1 MRKILSLLAV
11 MLLTMLVAT
20 AQTREIQGRV
30 TDEQGAPV
38 EGASVLVKGTTTG
51 VAADAQGNFRISAK
65 NGDVLVISATN
76 FGSTQYTVTQSTSRV
91 DVKLTRGT
99 AVIDEV
105 VVTAMGQRRTRNTV
119 PYAAQTVNGDEVAK
133 TRSSNFAQG
142 LSGKVSGLEIRQANT
157 MGGST
162 NVVIRGAKTLSSSN
176 QALFVVD
183 GVPVDNSQVRSG
195 GQTTGRGGYDYG
207 SAVQDL
213 NPDDIESITVL
224 KGAASTALYGSRGGN
239 GVVLITTKKGARGLG
254 ITINS
259 SVGFGKYDKST
270 FAKYQNEYGGGY
282 GAYYEDPTGRFLYR
296 DINGDGVPD
305 LVVPTSEDASYG
317 GAFDPNKMVYQW
329 DAFDPTS
336 ANYGKARPWTA
347 AANGPASIFQT
358 AISSNQSVLLTN
370 GNQNGSFKLGYTRT
384 DDKGIMPNSK
394 IVKNL
399 FNFGGTFNVTKGLTA
414 AANVQFTNQAAT
426 GRYGTGYDDKN
437 LMTNF
442 RQWFQT
448 NVDVQEQKDAYFR
461 SGGKNVTWNWADPT
475 DLTPIYWDNPYFTRY
490 QNYEND
496 SRNRMTGYVS
506 LNYSP
511 IKGLDFM
518 GRAAL
523 DTYDEMQ
530 EERQAVG
537 STTTSSYSR
546 NNRTSRETTYDLLG
560 TYERGLTS
568 TLNLKLLAGT
578 SLNRRHSES
587 IFASTNGG
595 LIVGGIYAL
604 SNSKNPPTAPSEG
617 YSQIDNWG
625 NFAGATFTFRDML
638 TVDGTV
644 RSDKYSTLPKGNETS
659 TYYSLSTGFTFS
671 KLLPSLRWLS
681 YGKVRGNIATAGNGS
696 GNFAATAD
704 IYNIGTPYG
713 SAPLASVNGS
723 AANANL
729 LPEKT
734 QSWEIGLEAAFMK
747 NRAGFDI
754 TYYNAKTYN
763 QILAVPVSTA
773 TGYNSKFL
781 NAGNIRNKGV
791 ELTAFGTPVQTK
803 NFSWTI
809 NVNWTRNR
817 NKVEELYPGI
827 DNIVLGSF
835 QGGVSL
841 NATLNEPYGTIR
853 GNDYTY
859 VNGQHVINQANG
871 YPVNSASANL
881 VIGNANPDWIGG
893 VNNSLKYKNV
903 SLSWLIDVRQG
914 GDVFSLDLYYG
925 LATGLYPETA
935 GLNDL
940 GNPARNP
947 VQKTPG
953 TPWNGTYLPTSGGV
967 ILPGVD
973 ATGKPNTIR
982 AANSNYGLFG
992 YARQP
997 NKAFVYDA
1005 SFVKL
1010 REVVLTYSLPQP
1022 IISKLKVFKGIDVSL
1037 IGRNLWIIHK
1047 NLPYADPEEI
1057 ISAGNLQGYQGGAYP
1072 SVKTY
1077 TFNLKFRF

>member
-11 MLLTMLVAT
+11 MLLTWSVAT

-30 TDEQGAPV
+30 TDEQGAAV
-38 EGASVLVKGTTTG
+38 EGASVLIKGTTTG

-65 NGDVLVISATN
+65 NGDVLVVSATN
-76 FGSTQYTVTQSTSRV
+76 FGSREYTVTQSTTRV
-91 DVKLTRGT
+91 EVKLARGT

-105 VVTAMGQRRTRNTV
+105 VVTAMGQRRTRNQV
-119 PYAAQTVNGDEVAK
+119 PYAAQTVNGDEVSK
-133 TRSSNFAQG
+133 TRSSNFVQG
-142 LSGKVSGLEIRQANT
+142 LSGKVAGLELRQGNT
-157 MGGST
+157 LGGST
-162 NVVIRGAKTLSSSN
+162 NVVIRGAKTISSSN
-176 QALFVVD
+176 QALFVID
-183 GVPVDNSQVRSG
+183 GVPVDNSQVRTG

-207 SAVQDL
+207 SAIQDL

-239 GVVLITTKKGARGLG
+239 GVILITTKKGARGLG
-254 ITINS
+254 ITVNS
-259 SVGFGKYDKST
+259 SIGIGKYDKKT
-270 FAKYQNEYGGGY
+270 FAKYQKEYGGGY

-296 DINGDGVPD
+296 DINGDGVND
-305 LVVPTSEDASYG
+305 LVVPVSEDASYG

-336 ANYGKARPWTA
+336 PNFGKARPWVA
-347 AANGPASIFQT
+347 AANGPESIFQT
-358 AISSNQSVLLTN
+358 AVSSNQSILITN
-370 GNQNGSFKLGYTRT
+370 GNESGTFKLGYTRT

-394 IVKNL
+394 IAKNL
-399 FNFGGTFNVTKGLTA
+399 FNLGGSYNITKGLTA
-414 AANVQFTNQAAT
+414 SANVQFTNMTAT

-442 RQWFQT
+442 RQWWQT

-490 QNYEND
+490 ANYEND

-506 LNYSP
+506 LAYNP
-511 IKGLDFM
+511 IKGLGFT

-537 STTTSSYSR
+537 SVTTSNYNR
-546 NNRTSRETTYDLLG
+546 NNRTYRESNYELLG
-560 TYERGLTS
+560 TYERGLTKD
-568 TLNLKLLAGT
+568 LNLKLLAGT
-578 SLNRRHSES
+578 QLNRRNTQS
-587 IFASTNGG
+587 IYASTNGG
-595 LIVGGIYAL
+595 LIVEKIYAL
-604 SNSKNPPTAPSEG
+604 SNSKNAPTAPVEG

-625 NFAGATFTFRDML
+625 VFGGATFTFMDMFTL
-638 TVDGTV
+638 DGTV
-644 RSDKYSTLPKGNETS
+644 RNDKYSTLPKGNESS
-659 TYYSLSTGFTFS
+659 TYYSLSAGWTFS
-671 KLLPSLRWLS
+671 KLLKSATWLS
-681 YGKVRGNIATAGNGS
+681 YGKIRGNIATAGNGS
-696 GNFAATAD
+696 GNFGATAD
-704 IYNIGTPYG
+704 VYNIGTPFG
-713 SAPLASVNGS
+713 SSPLVSVNGT
-723 AANANL
+723 AANPNL

-734 QSWEIGLEAAFMK
+734 QTYELGIEAAFLK

-754 TYYNAKTYN
+754 TYYNAKTFN
-763 QILAVPVSTA
+763 QIFAVPVSTS

-781 NAGNIRNKGV
+781 NAGNIRNKGIEV
-791 ELTAFGTPVQTK
+791 TVYGTPVQTK

-809 NVNWTRNR
+809 NANWARNK

-827 DNIVLGSF
+827 DNIVLGTF

-853 GNDYTY
+853 GQDFTY
-859 VNGQHVINQANG
+859 VNGQPVISQTTG
-871 YPVNSASANL
+871 RPVRSASSNL
-881 VIGNANPDWIGG
+881 VIGNVNPDWIGG
-893 VNNSLKYKNV
+893 LNNTVKYKDV

-925 LATGLYPETA
+925 LATGGYPETA
-935 GLNDL
+935 GNNDK
-940 GNPARNP
+940 GNPSRNS
-947 VQKTPG
+947 VA
-953 TPWNGTYLPTSGGV
+953 SGGG
-967 ILPGVD
+967 ILLPGVAPD
-973 ATGKPNTIR
+973 GKPNTKY
-982 AANSNYGLFG
+982 AENSNYGLLG

-997 NKAFVYDA
+997 AAAFVYDA

-1010 REVVLTYSLPQP
+1010 REVVLTYSLPKTFV
-1022 IISKLKVFKGIDVSL
+1022 SKLKAFKGIDLSL

-1072 SVKTY
+1072 AVKTY
-1077 TFNLKFRF
+1077 TFNLKLRF

>member
-11 MLLTMLVAT
+11 MLLTVLVAT

-30 TDEQGAPV
+30 TDEQSNPV
-38 EGASVLVKGTTTG
+38 EGASVLIKGTTTG

-65 NGDVLVISATN
+65 NGDVIVISATN
-76 FGSTQYTVTQSTSRV
+76 FGSREYTVTQSTSRL
-91 DVKLTRGT
+91 DVRLTRGT

-105 VVTAMGQRRTRNTV
+105 VVTALGQRRTRNTV
-119 PYAAQTVNGDEVAK
+119 PYAAQTVNGEEVAK
-133 TRSSNFAQG
+133 TRSSNFVQG
-142 LSGKVSGLEIRQANT
+142 LSGRVSGLELRQANT
-157 MGGST
+157 LGGST
-162 NVVIRGAKTLSSSN
+162 NVVIRGAKTISSSN
-176 QALFVVD
+176 QPLFVID
-183 GVPVDNSQVRSG
+183 GVPVDNSNVKSIDPTTGAVQ
-195 GQTTGRGGYDYG
+195 QATGRGGYDYG
-207 SAVQDL
+207 SAIADL

-239 GVVLITTKKGARGLG
+239 GVILITTKKGNRGLG
-254 ITINS
+254 ITVNS
-259 SVGFGKYDKST
+259 SIGFGKYDKST

-282 GAYYEDPTGRFLYR
+282 GAYYEDPSGRFLYR

-317 GAFDPNKMVYQW
+317 GRFDPNKMVYQW
-329 DAFDPTS
+329 DAFDPLS
-336 ANYGKARPWTA
+336 PNFGKPRPWVA
-347 AANGPASIFQT
+347 AANGPAAIFQT
-358 AISSNQSVLLTN
+358 AVSSNQSIMITN
-370 GNQNGSFKLGYTRT
+370 GNENGSFKLGYTRT

-394 IVKNL
+394 IFKNL
-399 FNFGGTFNVTKGLTA
+399 FNLGATYNITKGLTA
-414 AANVQFTNQAAT
+414 AANAQFTNQAAT

-448 NVDVQEQKDAYFR
+448 NVDLNEQKEAYFR
-461 SGGKNVTWNWADPT
+461 SGGKNVTWNWADPS

-490 QNYEND
+490 ANYEND
-496 SRNRMTGYVS
+496 SRNRLTGYAM

-511 IKGLDFM
+511 IKGLGFM
-518 GRAAL
+518 GRTSI
-523 DTYDEMQ
+523 DTYDEFQ

-537 STTTSSYSR
+537 SVTTSQYIR
-546 NNRTSRETTYDLLG
+546 NNRSYRETNYDLMA

-578 SLNRRHSES
+578 SVNKRHAES
-587 IFASTNGG
+587 LLASTNGG

-604 SNSKNPPTAPSEG
+604 SNSKNTPTAPLEG
-617 YSQIDNWG
+617 YSQIDTWG
-625 NFAGATFTFRDML
+625 NYAGATFTFKDMW
-638 TVDGTV
+638 TIDGTV
-644 RSDKYSTLPKGNETS
+644 RSDKYSTLPKGNESS
-659 TYYSLSTGFTFS
+659 TYYSVSTGFTFS
-671 KLLPSLRWLS
+671 KLLPSLTWLS
-681 YGKVRGNIATAGNGS
+681 YGKIRGNIATAGNGS

-704 IYNIGTPYG
+704 VYAIGSPFG
-713 SAPLASVNGS
+713 SSPLASVTGT
-723 AANANL
+723 AANPNL
-729 LPEKT
+729 MPEKT
-734 QSWEIGLEAAFMK
+734 QTYEVGLEAAFVK

-763 QILAVPVSTA
+763 QIFAVPVSTA

-781 NAGNIRNKGV
+781 NAGNIRNKGI
-791 ELTAFGTPVQTK
+791 ELSVYGTPVQTR

-809 NVNWTRNR
+809 NLNWSRNR
-817 NKVEELYPGI
+817 NKVEELTPGI
-827 DNIVLGSF
+827 DNIVLGTF

-841 NATLNEPYGTIR
+841 NATLGEPYGTIR
-853 GNDYTY
+853 GQDFTY
-859 VNGQHVINQANG
+859 VNGQPVISQTTG
-871 YPVNSASANL
+871 YPVRSASSNL

-893 VNNSLKYKNV
+893 INNSLKYKNV

-935 GLNDL
+935 GLNDK
-940 GNPARNP
+940 GFPSRDP
-947 VQKTPG
+947 VA
-953 TPWNGTYLPTSGGV
+953 SGGG
-967 ILPGVD
+967 ILLPGVAPD
-973 ATGKPNTIR
+973 GKPNTKY
-982 AANSNYGLFG
+982 ASNSNYGLLG

-997 NKAFVYDA
+997 AKAFVYDA
-1005 SFVKL
+1005 GFVKL
-1010 REVVLTYSLPQP
+1010 RDVVLTYSLPQNV
-1022 IISKLKVFKGIDVSL
+1022 ISKLRVFKGIDVSL

-1077 TFNLKFRF
+1077 TFNVKLRF

>member
-11 MLLTMLVAT
+11 MLLTWSVVT

-30 TDEQGAPV
+30 TDEQGASV
-38 EGASVLVKGTTTG
+38 EGASILIKGTTTG

-65 NGDVLVISATN
+65 TGDVLVISATN
-76 FGSTQYTVTQSTSRV
+76 FGTREYTITQSTTRV
-91 DVKLTRGT
+91 DIKLARGT

-105 VVTAMGQRRTRNTV
+105 VVTALGQRRTRNQV
-119 PYAAQTVNGDEVAK
+119 PYAAQSVNGDEVSK
-133 TRSSNFAQG
+133 TRSNNFVQG

-157 MGGST
+157 LGGST
-162 NVVIRGAKTLSSSN
+162 NVVIRGAKTISSSN
-176 QALFVVD
+176 QPLFVID

-195 GQTTGRGGYDYG
+195 SQSTGRGGYDYG
-207 SAVQDL
+207 SAIQDL

-239 GVVLITTKKGARGLG
+239 GVVVITTKKGARGLG
-254 ITINS
+254 ITVNS
-259 SVGFGKYDKST
+259 SIGFGKYDKKT
-270 FAKYQNEYGGGY
+270 FAKYQQEFGGGY

-296 DINGDGVPD
+296 DINGDGVND
-305 LVVPTSEDASYG
+305 LVVPVSEDASYG

-336 ANYGKARPWTA
+336 PNFGKPRPWVA
-347 AANGPASIFQT
+347 AANGPESIFQT
-358 AISSNQSVLLTN
+358 AVSSNQSILITN
-370 GNQNGSFKLGYTRT
+370 GNESGSFKLGYTRT

-394 IVKNL
+394 IAKNL
-399 FNFGGTFNVTKGLTA
+399 FNLGATYNITKGLTA
-414 AANVQFTNQAAT
+414 AANVQFSNIAAT

-442 RQWFQT
+442 RQWWQT

-490 QNYEND
+490 ENYQND
-496 SRNRMTGYVS
+496 SRNRMTGYVMV
-506 LNYSP
+506 NYSP
-511 IKGLDFM
+511 MKGLGFM
-518 GRAAL
+518 GRASL

-537 STTTSSYSR
+537 SVTVSNYNR
-546 NNRTSRETTYDLLG
+546 NNRTYRESNYDLLA
-560 TYERGLTS
+560 TYERGLNS
-568 TLNLKLLAGT
+568 DFDMKLLAGT
-578 SLNRRHSES
+578 QLNRRNSQS

-595 LIVGGIYAL
+595 LIVEKIYSL
-604 SNSKNPPTAPSEG
+604 SNSKNTPTAPSES

-625 NFAGATFTFRDML
+625 IFGGATFTFRDMVTL
-638 TVDGTV
+638 DATV
-644 RSDKYSTLPKGNETS
+644 RNDKYSTLPKGNEAS
-659 TYYSLSTGFTFS
+659 TYYSLSAGWTFS
-671 KLLPSLRWLS
+671 KLLTSATWLS
-681 YGKVRGNIATAGNGS
+681 YGKLRGNIATAGNGS

-704 IYNIGTPYG
+704 VYSIGTPFG
-713 SAPLASVNGS
+713 SSPIVSVSGT
-723 AANANL
+723 AANPNL
-729 LPEKT
+729 LPEQT
-734 QSWEIGLEAAFMK
+734 RSYEVGLEAAFLK
-747 NRAGFDI
+747 NRVGFDL
-754 TYYNAKTYN
+754 TYYNAKTFN
-763 QILAVPVSTA
+763 QIFPVPVSTS
-773 TGYNSKFL
+773 TGYNSRFL

-791 ELTAFGTPVQTK
+791 EVTVYGTPVQNN
-803 NFSWTI
+803 NFSWT
-809 NVNWTRNR
+809 VNLNWSRNR

-827 DNIVLGSF
+827 DNIVLGTF

-853 GNDYTY
+853 GQDFTY
-859 VNGQHVINQANG
+859 VNGQPVISQTTG
-871 YPVNSASANL
+871 YPVRSTSSNL

-893 VNNSLKYKNV
+893 INNTLKYKDL

-914 GDVFSLDLYYG
+914 GDVFSLDMYYG

-935 GLNDL
+935 GTNSK
-940 GNPARNP
+940 GNPSRNS
-947 VQKTPG
+947 VA
-953 TPWNGTYLPTSGGV
+953 SGGGV
-967 ILPGVD
+967 LLPGVAPD
-973 ATGKPNTIR
+973 GKPNATY
-982 AANSNYGLFG
+982 ASNSNYGLFG

-997 NKAFVYDA
+997 NTAFVYDA

-1010 REVVLTYSLPQP
+1010 REVVLTYSLP
-1022 IISKLKVFKGIDVSL
+1022 KNFVNRLKVFKGVDLSL

-1072 SVKTY
+1072 AVKTY
-1077 TFNLKFRF
+1077 TFNLRLKF